1 MTPLTNDP
9 MRSFAKRGFIVVPN
23 VVTGQLI
30 DAAMREIDGM
40 IERDPPPQDKRG
52 YHFYWPGGLAAT
64 NPLVALLTK
73 SGAAAIISSMIAPLE
88 LAIPHGG
95 QVSLTIPPWDHRPGG
110 PHLDGLTPPE
120 ASGRPGTFTLLAG
133 FFLTDQSRTNTGNL
147 WVWPGSHR
155 VGAAYLKEHGP
166 EALLKMAH
174 PTYPMDEPEPVLGK
188 RGDLLL
194 AHYLLGHNMGGNMSP
209 EMRRM
214 VYFRLKSTTHE
225 EHWREYVQDELFE
238 FTPVR
243 NAVKS

>member
-1 MTPLTNDP
+1 MTPLTRDQL
-9 MRSFAKRGFIVVPN
+9 REFAEKGFIVVPQ
-23 VVTGQLI
+23 VVPENLI
-30 DAAMREIDGM
+30 DATMREIDGM
-40 IERDPPPQDKRG
+40 IEREPPPQEKRG
-52 YHFYWPGGLAAT
+52 FHFYWPGDLAAS
-64 NPLVALLTK
+64 NPLLELLTR
-73 SGAAAIISSMIAPLE
+73 SGAAEIIRSMIAPLE
-88 LAIPHGG
+88 LAIPQDG

-120 ASGRPGTFTLLAG
+120 ESGRPGTFTLLAG

-155 VGAAYLKEHGP
+155 VGAAYLREHGSD
-166 EALLKMAH
+166 ALLQIAH

-214 VYFRLKSTTHE
+214 VYFRVKSTTHE
-225 EHWREYVQDELFE
+225 AHWREYVQDELFE
-238 FTPVR
+238 FAPVR
-243 NAVKS
+243 EAMAT